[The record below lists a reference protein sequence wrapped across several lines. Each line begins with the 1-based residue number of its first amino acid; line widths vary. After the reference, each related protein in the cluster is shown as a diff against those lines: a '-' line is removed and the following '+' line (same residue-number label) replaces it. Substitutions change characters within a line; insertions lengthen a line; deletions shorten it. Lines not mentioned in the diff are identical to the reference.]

1 VSSPGAAPSLPHPR
15 PSAPVVPRLRWVVL
29 AAALAVVIWAM
40 ASTDGFFSS
49 ANGKAILASCGTIG
63 LVAIGMTLVVIGGNL
78 FTLAL
83 APTLAL
89 SGMIF
94 ISSLDLGW
102 PLAALLA
109 LAAGAGAGILQ
120 GIAVGPAR
128 ANPIFVTLAATS
140 LLKALIPTI
149 AGGAASAGEDD
160 SFRFLA
166 ETIAGVPLTVY
177 VLAVVAIALI
187 WVCNRTTFGRDL
199 YLVGSSRPAARAA
212 GLPVGRVTIIA
223 FTIAALCAAVAGI
236 LLSATNSSASISLEG
251 TVTFDVFAAVLVGGT
266 ALNGG
271 SGSVWQTLLGTLAIA
286 IVDDLLLLRGY
297 SSEVQT
303 LILGVIVFA
312 MIALAQPKASA
323 R

>member
-1 VSSPGAAPSLPHPR
+1 MSSPTAIPGLPRLR
-15 PSAPVVPRLRWVVL
+15 PSPTAALRLRWVVL
-29 AAALAVVIWAM
+29 AVAAALVIWAM
-40 ASTDGFFSS
+40 ASTEGFFSA

-63 LVAIGMTLVVIGGNL
+63 LVAIGMTMVVIGGNL

-102 PLAALLA
+102 AGAAALA
-109 LAAGAGAGILQ
+109 LAAAAGTGILQ

-149 AGGAASAGEDD
+149 AGGAASPGDRD
-160 SFRFLA
+160 SYRFLA
-166 ETIAGVPLTVY
+166 ETIAGIPLTVY
-177 VLAVVAIALI
+177 VLAVVAIFLV
-187 WVCNRTTFGRDL
+187 WVCNRTTFGRNL
-199 YLVGSSRPAARAA
+199 YLVGSGRAAARAA

-223 FTIAALCAAVAGI
+223 FSIAAICAAVAGI
-236 LLSATNSSASISLEG
+236 MLSATNSSASISLEG
-251 TVTFDVFAAVLVGGT
+251 TVTFDAFAAVLVGGT

-286 IVDDLLLLRGY
+286 VVDDLLLLRGY
-297 SSEVQT
+297 STEVQT

-312 MIALAQPKASA
+312 MIALAQPKGGS